1 MKITKEK
8 DTIKKNKTK
17 SKKKTSHC
25 EVFKIQNYLELAS
38 IILLM
43 VKINIHKDIIKKFT
57 LKYISTLE
65 NIVLYITEYLYAKKQ
80 I

>member
-17 SKKKTSHC
+17 SKKTSHC

-38 IILLM
+38 IILLI
-43 VKINIHKDIIKKFT
+43 VKINIHKDIIKKLT

>member
-17 SKKKTSHC
+17 SKKTSHR

-43 VKINIHKDIIKKFT
+43 VKINIHKDIIKKLT
-57 LKYISTLE
+57 LKYISTSE
-65 NIVLYITEYLYAKKQ
+65 NIVLCIVEYLYAKKQ

>member
-17 SKKKTSHC
+17 SKNKKTSHC

-38 IILLM
+38 IILLI
-43 VKINIHKDIIKKFT
+43 VKINIHKDIIKKLT

-65 NIVLYITEYLYAKKQ
+65 NIVL
-80 I
+80 